1 MQLWIKRS
9 VYSIPFIESTIQAFK
24 KCVIYRKGLCQA
36 IEECVGMEVKGD
48 FMPFPKVT
56 ETAI

>member
-1 MQLWIKRS
+1 M
-9 VYSIPFIESTIQAFK
+9 PFIERTIQAFK